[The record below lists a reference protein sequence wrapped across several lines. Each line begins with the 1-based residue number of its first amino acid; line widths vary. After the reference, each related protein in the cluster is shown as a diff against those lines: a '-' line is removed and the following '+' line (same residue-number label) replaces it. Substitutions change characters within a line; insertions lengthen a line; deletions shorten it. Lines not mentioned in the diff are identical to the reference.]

1 MITLFGAPGAGKTLQ
16 GQLMARKY
24 GWEWVSYRDLLLSL
38 HDKDISYALDHGLF
52 IDDDKATKLMAAVF
66 RQLHDTFPETTE
78 PYQAKQI
85 ILDGFPAD
93 YRQLKW
99 MVDTKEIKHLN
110 GAIILRVP
118 RGELWRRLVERK
130 RVDDTRATIERR
142 QDTYD
147 RNITGMIKT
156 LNQQGIKTY
165 EVNGDNSPEDVL
177 SRIDEILAAW
187 QLVPK
192 KQFESIR
199 AITNL
204 TAQQLR

>member
-24 GWEWVSYRDLLLSL
+24 GWEWVSYRDLLLRL

-66 RQLHDTFPETTE
+66 RQLHDTFLETTE

-99 MVDTKEIKHLN
+99 MVDTKEIK
-110 GAIILRVP
+110 
-118 RGELWRRLVERK
+118 RLCSRKTASER
-130 RVDDTRATIERR
+130 
-142 QDTYD
+142 
-147 RNITGMIKT
+147 
-156 LNQQGIKTY
+156 
-165 EVNGDNSPEDVL
+165 
-177 SRIDEILAAW
+177 
-187 QLVPK
+187 
-192 KQFESIR
+192 F
-199 AITNL
+199 
-204 TAQQLR
+204 

>member
-52 IDDDKATKLMAAVF
+52 IDDDKATKLMATVF
-66 RQLHDTFPETTE
+66 RQLHDTFLETTE

-99 MVDTKEIKHLN
+99 MIDTKEIKHLN
-110 GAIILRVP
+110 GALILRVP
-118 RGELWRRLVERK
+118 HGELWRRLVERK
-130 RVDDTRATIERR
+130 RVDDTRAAIERR
-142 QDTYD
+142 QDAYD

-156 LNQQGIKTY
+156 LNQHGIKTY
-165 EVNGDNSPEDVL
+165 EVNGNNSPEDVL

-199 AITNL
+199 TN
-204 TAQQLR
+204 ANSIERQLP

>member
-38 HDKDISYALDHGLF
+38 HDKDISYALNHGLL
-52 IDDDKATKLMAAVF
+52 IDDDRATRLMTAVF

-110 GAIILRVP
+110 GALILRVP

-130 RVDDTRATIERR
+130 RIDDTRAAIERR
-142 QDTYD
+142 QDVYD
-147 RNITGMIKT
+147 RNITSMIKT
-156 LNQQGIKTY
+156 LNQHSVKTY
-165 EVNGDNSPEDVL
+165 EVNGNNSPEDVL

-199 AITNL
+199 AITNS
-204 TAQQLR
+204 TAHQLR

>member
-66 RQLHDTFPETTE
+66 RQLHDTFTETTE
-78 PYQAKQI
+78 PCQAKQI

-99 MVDTKEIKHLN
+99 MVDTKEINRLN
-110 GAIILRVP
+110 GALILRVP

-130 RVDDTRATIERR
+130 RIDDTRAAIERR
-142 QDTYD
+142 QDAYD

-156 LNQQGIKTY
+156 LDQHGIRTY
-165 EVNGDNSPEDVL
+165 EVNGNNAPEDVL

-187 QLVPK
+187 QFVPQ

-199 AITNL
+199 AITNP
-204 TAQQLR
+204 TVQQLR

>member
-24 GWEWVSYRDLLLSL
+24 GWEWVSYRDLLLGL
-38 HDKDISYALDHGLF
+38 HDKDISYALNHGLF

-99 MVDTKEIKHLN
+99 MVDTKEIEHLN
-110 GAIILRVP
+110 GALILRVS

-130 RVDDTRATIERR
+130 RIDDTRAAIERR
-142 QDTYD
+142 QDAYD
-147 RNITGMIKT
+147 RSITSMIKT
-156 LNQQGIKTY
+156 LNQHGVKTY
-165 EVNGDNSPEDVL
+165 EVNGNNSSEDVL

-199 AITNL
+199 AIANPTV
-204 TAQQLR
+204 QQLR

>member
-110 GAIILRVP
+110 GALILRVP

-130 RVDDTRATIERR
+130 RIDDTRAAIERR
-142 QDTYD
+142 QDAYD

-156 LNQQGIKTY
+156 LNQHGIRTY
-165 EVNGDNSPEDVL
+165 EVNGNNAPGDVL

-187 QLVPK
+187 QLVPQ

-199 AITNL
+199 AVTNP
-204 TAQQLR
+204 TVQQLR

>member
-38 HDKDISYALDHGLF
+38 HDKDISYALDHGLL
-52 IDDDKATKLMAAVF
+52 IDDDKATKLMATVF

-110 GAIILRVP
+110 GALILRVP

-130 RVDDTRATIERR
+130 RIDDTRAAIERR
-142 QDTYD
+142 QDAYD
-147 RNITGMIKT
+147 RNITSMIKT
-156 LNQQGIKTY
+156 LNQHGVKTY
-165 EVNGDNSPEDVL
+165 EVNGNNSPEDVL

-187 QLVPK
+187 QLVPQ

-199 AITNL
+199 AIANPTV
-204 TAQQLR
+204 QQLR